1 MLIEDESTTSPY
13 HQERHK
19 VISGQLPVPG
29 QGLEDVKL
37 SDELSTSTEEQ
48 PLPVK
53 KELRASLSYLPEHT
67 LPYRGTLFAMD
78 PRNGYLDPHYSK

>member
-1 MLIEDESTTSPY
+1 M
-13 HQERHK
+13 
-19 VISGQLPVPG
+19 ISGQLPVPG

-53 KELRASLSYLPEHT
+53 KELRTSLSYLPELT

-78 PRNGYLDPHYSK
+78 PRNGYLDPHYSKYLPC